1 MDSIIE
7 ETEHKAEGMS
17 DIVKL
22 SILAGTLGLTGI
34 LAYALRKDGPIDM
47 TMKGWSAGVSKWET
61 EHGVKAPWKTSS
73 GPAWSGVDSVHLQA
87 GWGQHE
93 EGSEG
98 VENATDSD
106 WSNWYHASGP
116 GPGRIYLAGGGE
128 TASSLAAKYN
138 ASGHESEIIAANPS
152 LTWPVG
158 NGDHVVIPDLWAPLY
173 AAKGA

>member
-17 DIVKL
+17 NITKL
-22 SILAGTLGLTGI
+22 GVLAGTLGLTGL
-34 LAYALRKDGPIDM
+34 LAYSLRDGGYLTKKM
-47 TMKGWSAGVSKWET
+47 AK
-61 EHGVKAPWKTSS
+61 

-138 ASGHESEIIAANPS
+138 ASGHEADIIAANPNLS
-152 LTWPVG
+152 WPVS